1 MGLTIQPSSIS
12 GRERSRTTAA
22 GARKTVLRSTLAG
35 HWYPADA
42 ARLKEQLDGFLAG
55 LDSEPLN
62 DVIAVILPHAGYE
75 YSGSTAIKALAGSR
89 RQYRRIVVIGPSHRM
104 SMPGICS
111 LPDVSHYATPLGEIA
126 LDQTFVDTLVA
137 QPGFEHIPL
146 AHRGEH
152 SVQIELPLLQ
162 HLFADFRLVPIVA
175 GQLSLA
181 SSQRVAAILKG
192 LLDQDTLM
200 VVSSDFTH
208 YGPRFEYVPFLD
220 DIASNLRTLDLGAY
234 AHIEA
239 LDAPAFVRYQEE
251 TGATICGRVPIAIL
265 LSMLEP
271 THTYP
276 LVEYTTSG
284 QLMGDYRNSVSYL
297 SAQIR
302 GQWSTPAQ
310 G

>member
-1 MGLTIQPSSIS
+1 M
-12 GRERSRTTAA
+12 
-22 GARKTVLRSTLAG
+22 LRSTLAG

-42 ARLKEQLDGFLAG
+42 ALLKEQLDGFLAG
-55 LDSEPLN
+55 LDSEPLH

-75 YSGSTAIKALAGSR
+75 YSGSTAIKALARSR
-89 RQYRRIVVIGPSHRM
+89 RQYHRIVVIGPSHRM
-104 SMPGICS
+104 SMPEICS
-111 LPDVSHYATPLGEIA
+111 LPDVSHYETPLGEVA
-126 LDQTFVDTLVA
+126 LDRTFVDTLVA
-137 QPGFEHIPL
+137 QPGFEHILP
-146 AHRGEH
+146 AHQGEH

-181 SSQRVAAILKG
+181 TSQRVAAILKG

-208 YGPRFEYVPFLD
+208 YGPRFEYVPFSD

-265 LSMLEP
+265 LSMLDQ
-271 THTYP
+271 THRWH

-284 QLMGDYRNSVSYL
+284 RLTGDYRNSVSYL
-297 SAQIR
+297 SARVR
-302 GQWSTPAQ
+302 GHWTTPGQ